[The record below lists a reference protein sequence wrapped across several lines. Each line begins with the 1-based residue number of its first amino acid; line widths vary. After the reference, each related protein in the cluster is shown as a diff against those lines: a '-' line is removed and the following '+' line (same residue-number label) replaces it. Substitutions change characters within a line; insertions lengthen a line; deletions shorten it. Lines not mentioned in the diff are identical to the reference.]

1 MGWVNGDNSAG
12 GRAIGEWDGVRGTI
26 VGSRAIGY

>member
-26 VGSRAIGY
+26 HNVLA